1 MYKIY
6 PRNKETTSKESKMF
20 STPFMARITN
30 IVCPAAPEKVRM
42 EYPSEIVID
51 ELTQLTGPKIKGYD
65 GDTYHEIIKLF
76 FS

>member
-1 MYKIY
+1 MKKVITMYFDSYEARNGDGFY
-6 PRNKETTSKESKMF
+6 PMVYSDQSCDSQIDIEFEL
-20 STPFMARITN
+20 
-30 IVCPAAPEKVRM
+30 
-42 EYPSEIVID
+42 YDD

>member
-6 PRNKETTSKESKMF
+6 PRDKETTSKESRMF

-51 ELTQLTGPKIKGYD
+51 D
-65 GDTYHEIIKLF
+65 GRLHEVVIHRPRKLIF
-76 FS
+76 